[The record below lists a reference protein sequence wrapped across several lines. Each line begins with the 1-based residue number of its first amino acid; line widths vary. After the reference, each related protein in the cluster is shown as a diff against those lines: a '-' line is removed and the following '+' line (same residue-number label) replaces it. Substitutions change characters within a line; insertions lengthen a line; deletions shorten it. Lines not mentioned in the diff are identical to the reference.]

1 MEWMKLKRIYKE
13 LQKKQMSQLKETMK
27 RKSDVVEVNEGTT
40 STETAKVEQDDN
52 LTEDIKPPVDA
63 PNSAQNTVTVQI
75 TMSTLPADE
84 IEVRVLFI
92 LINYL

>member
-27 RKSDVVEVNEGTT
+27 EQSNDDSKTTNDTQQETSVEDKKSQVDTPNCDHNAITVE
-40 STETAKVEQDDN
+40 
-52 LTEDIKPPVDA
+52 
-63 PNSAQNTVTVQI
+63 I

-84 IEVRVLFI
+84 VEVCS
-92 LINYL
+92 YL